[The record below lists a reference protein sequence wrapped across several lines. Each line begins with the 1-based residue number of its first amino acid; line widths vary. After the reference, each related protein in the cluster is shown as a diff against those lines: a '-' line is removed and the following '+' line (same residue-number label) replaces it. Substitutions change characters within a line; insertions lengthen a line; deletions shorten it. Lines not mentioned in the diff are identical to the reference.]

1 MSTKVRIATFNLENL
16 EDNADLSTRISL
28 MRPQLIRVDAD
39 ILCLQEVNKE
49 SALDKLIQGTQ
60 YESFNRISTANNA
73 GANHGQSQNV
83 VILSRW
89 GIIDHEFVLN
99 KFIQPPSYQM
109 LTAVPPETSAKP
121 FNWTRAIVHAKIALP
136 DQVLHILSFHLKS
149 KLPFGIPGQKENIP
163 GTTTSEK
170 RWKSSAAWAEGA
182 FISSM
187 IRMGQ
192 ALEVRALV
200 DKIFADEP
208 GALLTVCGDFNAEAD
223 EVPVEAIRGDVENT
237 NNSELAGQVLVVC
250 EKTIPTSSRYSL
262 IYQGKGTMLDHLLIS
277 RSLLAFYR
285 STEIHNELLHDESL
299 ARAADKKFPESDHA
313 PIISEFMMF

>member
-1 MSTKVRIATFNLENL
+1 MPTKVRIATFNLENL

-28 MRPQLIRVDAD
+28 MRPQLVRINAD

-49 SALDKLIQGTQ
+49 TALDKLIQGTL
-60 YESFNRISTANNA
+60 YENFNRISTANNV
-73 GANHGQSQNV
+73 GANHNQAQNI

-89 GIIDHEFVLN
+89 EIIDHEFVLN
-99 KFIQPPSYQM
+99 KFVQPPSYQM
-109 LTAVPPETSAKP
+109 LTAIPSATASQP
-121 FNWTRAIVHAKIALP
+121 FNWTRAIVHAQIALP
-136 DQVLHILSFHLKS
+136 DRVLHVLSFHLKS
-149 KLPFGIPGQKENIP
+149 KLPFNIPGQRENIP
-163 GTTTSEK
+163 NTQVK

-192 ALEVRALV
+192 ALEVRTLV
-200 DKIFADEP
+200 DKIFTEEP
-208 GALLTVCGDFNAEAD
+208 EALLTVCGDFNSESD

-237 NNSELAGQVLVVC
+237 ENPDLARQVLAVC

-262 IYQGKGTMLDHLLIS
+262 IYQGRGTMLDHLLIS

-285 STEIHNELLHDESL
+285 LTEIHNELLHDES
-299 ARAADKKFPESDHA
+299 AAFATDKKFPESDHA
-313 PIISEFMMF
+313 PVVSEFVMP

>member
-1 MSTKVRIATFNLENL
+1 MPTKIRIATFNVENL
-16 EDNADLSTRISL
+16 EDNADLPKRIQL
-28 MRPQLIRVDAD
+28 MRPQLARINAD

-49 SALDKLIQGTQ
+49 TALDKLIQGTP
-60 YESFNRISTANNA
+60 YESFSRISTANNTGISGLA
-73 GANHGQSQNV
+73 QNI

-89 GIIDHEFVLN
+89 EIIDHEFVLN
-99 KFIQPPSYQM
+99 KFVQPPSYQM
-109 LTAVPPETSAKP
+109 LTAIPPATVPQP
-121 FNWTRAIVHAKIALP
+121 FNWTRAIVHAKIAIP
-136 DQVLHILSFHLKS
+136 DRVLHILSFHLKS
-149 KLPFGIPGQKENIP
+149 KLPFNIPGQKENIP
-163 GTTTSEK
+163 GTSAK

-208 GALLTVCGDFNAEAD
+208 DALLTVCGDFNAEAD

-237 NNSELAGQVLVVC
+237 ENPDLAGQVLVVC

-285 STEIHNELLHDESL
+285 LTEIHNELLHDEST
-299 ARAADKKFPESDHA
+299 AFATDKKFPESDHA
-313 PIISEFMMF
+313 PVVSELLIP

>member
-16 EDNADLSTRISL
+16 EDNPDLSARILL
-28 MRPQLIRVDAD
+28 MQPQLVRINAD

-60 YESFNRISTANNA
+60 YESFNRISTANNT

-89 GIIDHEFVLN
+89 EIIDHEFVLN
-99 KFIQPPSYQM
+99 KFVQPPSYQM
-109 LTAVPPETSAKP
+109 LTAVPVETAAKP

-136 DQVLHILSFHLKS
+136 DQMLHILSFHLKS
-149 KLPFGIPGQKENIP
+149 KIPFGIPGQRENIP
-163 GTTTSEK
+163 GTSAK
-170 RWKSSAAWAEGA
+170 KWKSSAAWAEGA

-192 ALEVRALV
+192 ALEVRTLV

-208 GALLTVCGDFNAEAD
+208 EALLTVCGDFNSESD

-237 NNSELAGQVLVVC
+237 ENPDLAGQVLVVC
-250 EKTIPTSSRYSL
+250 EKTIPASSRYSL

-285 STEIHNELLHDESL
+285 STEIHNELLHDES
-299 ARAADKKFPESDHA
+299 AAFATDKKFPESDHA
-313 PIISEFMMF
+313 PVVSEFIVS